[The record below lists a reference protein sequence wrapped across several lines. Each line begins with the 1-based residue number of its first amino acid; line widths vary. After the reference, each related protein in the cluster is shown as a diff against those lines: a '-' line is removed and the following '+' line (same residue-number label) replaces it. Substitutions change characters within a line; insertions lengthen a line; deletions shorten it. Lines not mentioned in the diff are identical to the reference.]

1 MIANNKNIKSSTM
14 YIGYLI
20 LKEIKKRNINKISIY
35 ELSKVLKK
43 NGISSSRHLT
53 LSLSFLYSLDLIEF
67 EEANIWV
74 KS

>member
-1 MIANNKNIKSSTM
+1 MIINNKNIKSSTM

-35 ELSKVLKK
+35 ELSNVLKK
-43 NGISSSRHLT
+43 NGVSSSRHLT